1 MKKSLALVLAIA
13 MLISLFAGCGSNGVD
28 PKGVDS
34 EKSASESTGSSSE
47 AGDAGKK
54 TQVTFWNLSTAQPAM
69 EPLSEKFNSENP
81 DYEIKVSY
89 YGTDAIKDACKVA
102 ASSGTLPNAWMNFGG
117 SFAKFYVDNGAAY
130 DLTQHA
136 EENSWYDKFN
146 PSALGLC
153 TFDNKLYGY
162 PTAFN
167 VIGVYYRKDI
177 FDDYGLQEPTTF
189 EEFENVCATLKSN
202 GVTPITTAGIYG
214 WHVMRFVEL
223 FIELY
228 AGDELHDQ
236 MNTFDKSYNND
247 AVVKALT
254 KYKEFCDKGY
264 FIEGFS
270 AINPDDVNIP
280 LFSGS
285 AAMITEGQW
294 LDGVLIQN
302 EQDVNNYGSFALPTS
317 GKNRLSSFGDMNQYN
332 AKNTIEETNA
342 CTTFFDYYNSEENVA
357 QYSEH
362 YSQPRPYQGAKMPE
376 GQPNVANLIGL
387 SQANG
392 TFTITDQAF
401 PAEVADVLFNVQSAI
416 ANNEMTPEV
425 GAAKIAEAIEAYENK

>member
-1 MKKSLALVLAIA
+1 MKRTLAMILALV
-13 MLISLFAGCGSNGVD
+13 MLVSLLAGCGNNSAD
-28 PKGVDS
+28 P
-34 EKSASESTGSSSE
+34 GSSNAATTPNAKE
-47 AGDAGKK
+47 K
-54 TQVTFWNLSTAQPAM
+54 TQVTYWTLSTDQPAM
-69 EPLSEKFNSENP
+69 EPISEKFNKENQ

-102 ASSGTLPNAWMNFGG
+102 ASSGTLPNSWMNFGG
-117 SFAKFYVDNGAAY
+117 SFAKFYVDNGFSL
-130 DLTQHA
+130 DLSQHA
-136 EENSWYDKFN
+136 KDNSWYDKFN

-153 TFDNKLYGY
+153 SFDEKLYGY

-177 FDDYGLQEPTTF
+177 FNQHNIQIPKTF

-236 MNTFDKSYNND
+236 MNTFNESYNSD
-247 AVVKALT
+247 AVVQALT
-254 KYKEFCDKGY
+254 KYQEFCDKGY
-264 FIEGFS
+264 FIEGFT

-280 LFSGS
+280 LFSGN

-294 LDGVLIQN
+294 LDGVLLQN
-302 EQDVNNYGSFALPTS
+302 GQDLNNYGSFALPTS
-317 GKNRLSSFGDMNQYN
+317 GTNRLSSFGAMNQYN
-332 AKNTIEETNA
+332 AKNTAAQTDA
-342 CTTFFDYYNSEENVA
+342 CTSFFDYYYSEENVEK
-357 QYSEH
+357 YSEH
-362 YSQPRPYQGAKMPE
+362 YAQPLPYQGAKMPE
-376 GQPNVANLIGL
+376 GQPDVANLIGL
-387 SQANG
+387 SQTNS

-401 PAEVADVLFNVQSAI
+401 PAEVADVLFSVQSAI
-416 ANNEMTPEV
+416 ANHDMTPKD
-425 GAAKIAEAIEAYENK
+425 GAAKIAEAIEAYKNK